1 VTAPRVADVAV
12 ASEYGP
18 LTDEAEAERAAGIV
32 GGTPAASGAPQAAS
46 APRYDH
52 NTNDTA
58 GREYHY
64 ASRGPEPLD
73 ERWTTRS
80 TPGTRIPGENPAART
95 DTATYTPADT
105 PGVVEGLKETLK
117 TGETETP
124 VTAGCAVVQHT

>member
-1 VTAPRVADVAV
+1 MADVAV

-32 GGTPAASGAPQAAS
+32 GGAPAASAAPQASTS

-52 NTNDTA
+52 NTSDTA
-58 GREYHY
+58 GRTYHY

-105 PGVVEGLKETLK
+105 PGVMEGLKETLK
-117 TGETETP
+117 TGEAELP
-124 VTAGCAVVQHT
+124 VPGCRPHA